1 MKFKFTGRTGTPYEE
16 KDEVIMQATSSRT
29 NLPFRAGDFSTLPE
43 ALNYAA
49 EGQTGYNFYDGRGK
63 LSAVLPF
70 SKLREEAQSLARR
83 LNGLGLERGARVA
96 LVADTHPDF
105 IRFFFACQYAGLV
118 PVPLP
123 ASIHMGGRK
132 SYVDQLR
139 RLLLNCRA
147 AVAVATEDFFTFI
160 AEAAEGLNLRFCG
173 TAQAFAEL
181 PEASIPLSPLGPKEL
196 AYIQYTSG
204 STRFP
209 RGVMITQKAVLNN
222 LSNIIKYGGKIQP
235 EDRCASW
242 LPFYHDMGLVGLVLV
257 PVASQMSVDYLRTR
271 DFAMRPRLWLT
282 LMTENRATISIGPPF
297 GYELCLQRLRE
308 NDIGKFDLSAWR
320 MAGVGAE
327 TIRPEPLLEFAKIL
341 EPCGFK
347 KEAFCAC
354 YGMAECS
361 LAVSFSPLNKGL
373 SIDFI
378 DGDYLSEHREAVPE
392 KVDTAEGTIRSSRF
406 VDCGVPL
413 PDYEVEIRGH
423 NDRRLPERHVG
434 TIHVRTGS
442 IMSGYFGDLK
452 LTREVLSPDGWFNT
466 GDLGYFVKN
475 GLFITGREKDM
486 IIINGR
492 NIWPQDLEFVAEQ
505 QAEVRTGDA
514 SAFSVPGPDGQEK
527 TVMMVQCRV
536 SNDHQRADLRE
547 RLQRLIHQE
556 LGIDCYID
564 LVPRNTLPRTT
575 SGKLS
580 RSKARKE
587 FLRRA
592 ETGKMPLFDSAQY
605 AALQKNKAL

>member
-1 MKFKFTGRTGTPYEE
+1 
-16 KDEVIMQATSSRT
+16 
-29 NLPFRAGDFSTLPE
+29 
-43 ALNYAA
+43 
-49 EGQTGYNFYDGRGK
+49 
-63 LSAVLPF
+63 
-70 SKLREEAQSLARR
+70 
-83 LNGLGLERGARVA
+83 
-96 LVADTHPDF
+96 
-105 IRFFFACQYAGLV
+105 
-118 PVPLP
+118 
-123 ASIHMGGRK
+123 
-132 SYVDQLR
+132 
-139 RLLLNCRA
+139 
-147 AVAVATEDFFTFI
+147 
-160 AEAAEGLNLRFCG
+160 
-173 TAQAFAEL
+173 
-181 PEASIPLSPLGPKEL
+181 
-196 AYIQYTSG
+196 
-204 STRFP
+204 
-209 RGVMITQKAVLNN
+209 MITQKAVLNN

-514 SAFSVPGPDGQEK
+514 SAFSVPGPGGQEK

>member
-1 MKFKFTGRTGTPYEE
+1 MEATPT
-16 KDEVIMQATSSRT
+16 KN
-29 NLPFRAGDFSTLPE
+29 NLPLRPGDFSTLPE
-43 ALNYAA
+43 ALDYAA
-49 EGQTGYNFYDGRGK
+49 QGQTGYNFYDGRGK
-63 LSAVLPF
+63 LSAVLSF
-70 SKLREEAQSLARR
+70 SKLRDEAQSLARR
-83 LNGLGLERGARVA
+83 LNSLGLERGARVA

-132 SYVDQLR
+132 AYVDQLR

-147 AVAVATEDFFTFI
+147 AAAMATEDFFPFL
-160 AEAAEGLNLRFCG
+160 AEAAEGLRLRFYG
-173 TAQAFAEL
+173 TPTAFAEL
-181 PEASIPLSPLGPKEL
+181 PPASIPLSPLGPKEL

-222 LSNIIKYGGKIQP
+222 LSNIIQYGGKIRP
-235 EDRCASW
+235 GDRCASW

-257 PVASQMSVDYLRTR
+257 PVAAQISVDYLSTR

-361 LAVSFSPLNKGL
+361 LAVSFAPLGKGL
-373 SIDFI
+373 NIDFI
-378 DGDYLSEHREAVPE
+378 DGEHLSEHRQALPIEIDGLNDA
-392 KVDTAEGTIRSSRF
+392 ARSSRF
-406 VDCGVPL
+406 VDCGTPL
-413 PDYEVEIRGH
+413 PEYEVEVRDSHGH
-423 NDRRLPERHVG
+423 RLPERQVG
-434 TIHVRTGS
+434 TIYVRAAS

-452 LTREVLSPDGWFNT
+452 LTQEVLGSDGWFNT
-466 GDLGYFVKN
+466 GDLGYFVNN

-505 QAEVRTGDA
+505 QSEVRTGDA
-514 SAFSVPGPDGQEK
+514 SAFSVPGSDGQEK

-536 SNDHQRADLRE
+536 SNDEQRTDLRE
-547 RLQRLIHQE
+547 RLQRVIHHE
-556 LGIDCYID
+556 LGIECYID

-580 RSKARKE
+580 RSKARQE
-587 FLRRA
+587 FLRRID
-592 ETGKMPLFDSAQY
+592 TGQWLTFDSARY
-605 AALQKNKAL
+605 VS

>member
-1 MKFKFTGRTGTPYEE
+1 MEATPTINN
-16 KDEVIMQATSSRT
+16 VP
-29 NLPFRAGDFSTLPE
+29 LRAGDFSTLPE
-43 ALNYAA
+43 ALDYAA
-49 EGQTGYNFYDGRGK
+49 RGQTGYNFYDGRGK
-63 LSAVLPF
+63 LNAVL
-70 SKLREEAQSLARR
+70 SYAKLRDEAQALARR
-83 LNGLGLERGARVA
+83 LSGLGLERGARVA

-105 IRFFFACQYAGLV
+105 IRFFFGCQYAGLV

-132 SYVDQLR
+132 TYVDQLR
-139 RLLLNCRA
+139 RLLLSCRA
-147 AVAVATEDFFTFI
+147 TAAMATDDFFPFL
-160 AEAAEGLNLRFCG
+160 AEAAQGLNLRFCG
-173 TAQAFAEL
+173 TAEAFAEL

-222 LSNIIKYGGKIQP
+222 LAYLIKDGSKIHQG
-235 EDRCASW
+235 DRCASW

-257 PVASQMSVDYLRTR
+257 PVASQRSVDYLNTR
-271 DFAMRPRLWLT
+271 DFAMRPRLWLA
-282 LMTENRATISIGPPF
+282 LMTENRATISFGPPF

-308 NDIGKFDLSAWR
+308 SDIEKFDLSAWR
-320 MAGVGAE
+320 LAGVGAE
-327 TIRPEPLLEFAKIL
+327 TIRPEPLFEFAKFL
-341 EPCGFK
+341 EPCGFN

-361 LAVSFSPLNKGL
+361 LAVSFGRLNQGL
-373 SIDFI
+373 NVDHV
-378 DGDYLSEHREAVPE
+378 DGDYLSEHRQALPV
-392 KVDTAEGTIRSSRF
+392 TADASDGAIRSSRF

-413 PDYEVEIRGH
+413 SDYEVEVRDHNGH
-423 NDRRLPERHVG
+423 KLPERHVG
-434 TIHVRTGS
+434 TIYVRAAS

-452 LTREVLSPDGWFNT
+452 LTQEVLTSDGWFNT
-466 GDLGYFVKN
+466 GDLGYFVKDS
-475 GLFITGREKDM
+475 LFITGREKDM
-486 IIINGR
+486 VIINGR
-492 NIWPQDLEFVAEQ
+492 NIWPQDLEFLAEQ
-505 QAEVRTGDA
+505 QPEVRTGDA
-514 SAFSVPGPDGQEK
+514 SAFSVPAPDGQEK

-536 SNDHQRADLRE
+536 ADDPQRADLRE

-580 RSKARKE
+580 RSKAQQE
-587 FLRRA
+587 FLRRI
-592 ETGKMPLFDSAQY
+592 EIEQLRPFGSAQY
-605 AALQKNKAL
+605 VSMLRPE

>member
-1 MKFKFTGRTGTPYEE
+1 MTMEATP
-16 KDEVIMQATSSRT
+16 TNN
-29 NLPFRAGDFSTLPE
+29 NLPLRAGNFSTLPE
-43 ALNYAA
+43 ALDYAA
-49 EGQTGYNFYDGRGK
+49 QGQTGYNFYDGRGK

-70 SKLREEAQSLARR
+70 SKLRDDARSLAKR
-83 LNGLGLERGARVA
+83 LNGLGLDRGARVA

-105 IRFFFACQYAGLV
+105 IRFFFACQYAGLI

-123 ASIHMGGRK
+123 ASIHMGGRT
-132 SYVDQLR
+132 SYVNQLR
-139 RLLLNCRA
+139 RLLQNCRA
-147 AVAVATEDFFTFI
+147 AVAIATENFFPFLS
-160 AEAAEGLNLRFCG
+160 EAAEGLRLRFCG
-173 TAQAFAEL
+173 TLDAFSQL

-222 LSNIIKYGGKIQP
+222 LANIIEYGSRIRAG
-235 EDRCASW
+235 DRCASW

-257 PVASQMSVDYLRTR
+257 PVAAQMSVDYLSTR
-271 DFAMRPRLWLT
+271 DFAMRPRLWLK
-282 LMTENRATISIGPPF
+282 LMTENRATMSIGPPF

-308 NDIGKFDLSAWR
+308 NDIKKFDLSAWR
-320 MAGVGAE
+320 LAGVGAE

-361 LAVSFSPLNKGL
+361 LAVSFAPLNFGL
-373 SIDFI
+373 DIDFI
-378 DGDYLSEHREAVPE
+378 DGDYLCDKRQALPSKA
-392 KVDTAEGTIRSSRF
+392 DGIEGAARSSRF
-406 VDCGVPL
+406 VNCGIPL
-413 PDYEVEIRGH
+413 PDYEVEVRDSDG
-423 NDRRLPERHVG
+423 RTLPERHVG
-434 TIHVRTGS
+434 TIYVKADS
-442 IMSGYFGDLK
+442 LMSGYFGDLK
-452 LTREVLSPDGWFNT
+452 LTQEVLTGDGWFNT
-466 GDLGYFVKN
+466 GDLGYFVAN

-505 QAEVRTGDA
+505 QPEVRTGDA
-514 SAFSVPGPDGQEK
+514 SAFSVPGLDGKEK

-536 SNDHQRADLRE
+536 SSDPRRAELRE
-547 RLQRLIHQE
+547 RIQRQIHQE
-556 LGIDCYID
+556 LGIECLID

-580 RSKARKE
+580 E
-587 FLRRA
+587 FLRRVKA
-592 ETGKMPLFDSAQY
+592 EQLKDAY
-605 AALQKNKAL
+605 AALFASLQNKKAV

>member
-1 MKFKFTGRTGTPYEE
+1 MEATP
-16 KDEVIMQATSSRT
+16 TLN
-29 NLPFRAGDFSTLPE
+29 NLPLRAGDFSTLPE

-49 EGQTGYNFYDGRGK
+49 QGQTGYNFYDGRGQ

-70 SKLREEAQSLARR
+70 SKLLDEAQSLAQR
-83 LNGLGLERGARVA
+83 LSGLGLGRGARMA

-105 IRFFFACQYAGLV
+105 IRFFFACQYAGLI

-132 SYVDQLR
+132 TYVDQLH
-139 RLLLNCRA
+139 RLLISCRA
-147 AVAVATEDFFTFI
+147 NVAMATEDFFPFLS
-160 AEAAEGLNLRFCG
+160 EAAEGLNLCFCG
-173 TAQAFAEL
+173 TPQAFDEL

-204 STRFP
+204 STKFP

-222 LSNIIKYGGKIQP
+222 LAAIIKSGSNIGPG
-235 EDRCASW
+235 DRAASW
-242 LPFYHDMGLVGLVLV
+242 LPFYHDMGLVGLVLA
-257 PVASQMSVDYLRTR
+257 PLAGQLSVDYLKTR
-271 DFAMRPRLWLT
+271 DFAMRPRLWLS
-282 LMTENRATISIGPPF
+282 LMTENRATISIAPPF
-297 GYELCLQRLRE
+297 GYELCLQRLRQS
-308 NDIGKFDLSAWR
+308 DIDKFDLSAWR
-320 MAGVGAE
+320 LAGVGAE
-327 TIRPEPLLEFAKIL
+327 TIRPTPLFKFAEML
-341 EPCGFK
+341 EPSGFD

-361 LAVSFSPLNKGL
+361 LAVSFAPLNEGL
-373 SIDFI
+373 NIDSV
-378 DGDYLSEHREAVPE
+378 DGDYLSDYRQAIPVESKEFEGAV
-392 KVDTAEGTIRSSRF
+392 RSNLF
-406 VDCGVPL
+406 VDCGAPL
-413 PDYEVEIRGH
+413 PEYEVEVRDTRGQV
-423 NDRRLPERHVG
+423 LPERHVG
-434 TIHVRTGS
+434 TIYVKAAS

-452 LTREVLSPDGWFNT
+452 LTQEVLTPDGWFNT

-505 QAEVRTGDA
+505 QPEVRTGDA
-514 SAFSVPGPDGQEK
+514 SAFSVPGPDGVEK
-527 TVMMVQCRV
+527 SVMMVQCRV
-536 SNDHQRADLRE
+536 SSDPQRVELRE
-547 RLQRLIHQE
+547 RIQRLIYQE
-556 LGIDCYID
+556 LGIECYID

-587 FLRRA
+587 FLKRIERVDHQSSGA
-592 ETGKMPLFDSAQY
+592 PIFILDKQVQAG
-605 AALQKNKAL
+605 

>member
-1 MKFKFTGRTGTPYEE
+1 MTMEATP
-16 KDEVIMQATSSRT
+16 TS
-29 NLPFRAGDFSTLPE
+29 NILPLRAGDFSTLPE

-49 EGQTGYNFYDGRGK
+49 QGQTGYNFYDGRGK

-70 SKLREEAQSLARR
+70 SKLRDEARALAKR
-83 LNGLGLERGARVA
+83 LSGLGLERGARMA
-96 LVADTHPDF
+96 LIADTHPDF
-105 IRFFFACQYAGLV
+105 ILFFFACQYAGLV

-123 ASIHMGGRK
+123 ASIHMGGRN
-132 SYVDQLR
+132 SYVNQLR
-139 RLLLNCRA
+139 RLLLSCRA
-147 AVAVATEDFFTFI
+147 TIAMAPQEFFPFL
-160 AEAAEGLNLRFCG
+160 AEAAQGLNLRFCG
-173 TAQAFAEL
+173 TTADFAAL
-181 PEASIPLSPLGPKEL
+181 PQTAIPLSPSGPKEL

-222 LSNIIKYGGKIQP
+222 LASIIQHGSKIRP
-235 EDRCASW
+235 GDRCASW

-257 PVASQMSVDYLRTR
+257 PLASQMSVDYLSTR
-271 DFAMRPRLWLT
+271 DFAMRPRLWLS

-308 NDIGKFDLSAWR
+308 SDIEKFDLSAWR

-327 TIRPEPLLEFAKIL
+327 TIRPEPLFEFAKFL

-347 KEAFCAC
+347 QDAFCAC

-361 LAVSFSPLNKGL
+361 LAVSFESLNQGL
-373 SIDFI
+373 NIDRV
-378 DGDYLSEHREAVPE
+378 DGDYLARQRRALPVKDNSARDA
-392 KVDTAEGTIRSSRF
+392 IRTSRF
-406 VDCGVPL
+406 VNCGTPL
-413 PDYEVEIRGH
+413 PDYEVEVRDAAG
-423 NDRRLPERHVG
+423 RSLSERHIG
-434 TIHVRTGS
+434 TIYVKAAS

-452 LTREVLSPDGWFNT
+452 LTQQVLTSDGWFNT
-466 GDLGYFVKN
+466 GDLGYLVKKS
-475 GLFITGREKDM
+475 LFITGREKDM

-505 QAEVRTGDA
+505 QPEVRTGDA
-514 SAFSVPGPDGQEK
+514 SAFSVPGADGQEK

-536 SNDHQRADLRE
+536 ARDPQREELRE
-547 RLQRLIHQE
+547 RLQRLIYQE

-587 FLRRA
+587 FLRRIDA
-592 ETGKMPLFDSAQY
+592 EQLKPFTTVQY
-605 AALQKNKAL
+605 GALLSKRAV